1 MKYRIEIIKDRF
13 VIGMKTRTSVL
24 NINENTKQLAQVFM
38 PRRHEVLSRIGKHV
52 FSIQNYGKDFTP
64 ANPNSEFDKWI
75 GIEVENTSDIPKGM
89 DSFVISSGTFVVFSF
104 KGSVSELPKQ
114 RAYIFQEWLPNSGYQ
129 LDQKAHFEILS
140 EDYSKDL
147 QNIKEEI
154 WIPIKQVE

>member
-38 PRRHEVLSRIGKHV
+38 PRRYEVLSRIGKHV

-75 GIEVENTSDIPKGM
+75 GIEVDNTSDIPKGM
-89 DSFVISSGTFVVFSF
+89 DSFVISSGTYVVFSF

-140 EDYSKDL
+140 EDYNKDL

>member
-1 MKYRIEIIKDRF
+1 MKHRIEIIKDRF

-52 FSIQNYGKDFTP
+52 FSIQNYDKDFSP

-75 GIEVENTSDIPKGM
+75 GVEVENTDDIPEAM
-89 DSFVISSGTFVVFSF
+89 ESFVIKAGTYVVFSF
-104 KGSVSELPKQ
+104 KGSVSEFPKQ
-114 RAYIFQEWLPNSGYQ
+114 RAYIFQEWLPDSGYQ
-129 LDQKAHFEILS
+129 LDRKAHFEILS

-147 QNIKEEI
+147 QNIEEDI
-154 WIPIKQVE
+154 WIPIKQV